1 MPDLLKILLGLF
13 AGLAVLIWVAGKNPV
28 QLTEEQQARM
38 SKWIMILIGLI
49 MIASAI
55 KYFTGS

>member
-13 AGLAVLIWVAGKNPV
+13 AGLALLIWMASKNPV
-28 QLTEEQQARM
+28 EFSEEQQSRM
-38 SKWIMILIGLI
+38 SKWIMILVGLI